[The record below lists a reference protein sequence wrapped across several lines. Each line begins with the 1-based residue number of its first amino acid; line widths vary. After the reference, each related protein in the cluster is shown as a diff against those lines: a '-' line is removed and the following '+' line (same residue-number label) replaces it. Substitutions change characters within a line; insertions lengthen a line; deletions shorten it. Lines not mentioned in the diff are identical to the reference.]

1 MSKAEVKC
9 KSLSHV
15 QLFVTSWIVACR
27 APLSMEFSRQEY
39 WSGSHSHL
47 QGIFPTLESNLGL
60 PHCRQILYCLSHQG
74 TPKVCVAGRQKLGN
88 GGIKLVKS
96 IWENW
101 AEYQQY
107 LLLCSDSWRKGN
119 KEQVFKLFPCV
130 HACVLCCFSRVQ
142 LFLTLWTLT
151 RQAPLY
157 MGFSRREYWSGL
169 PYLPPGAFPDP
180 GVEYTSLALAGGF
193 LTTST
198 TWEAP
203 KLFTGMFNSEK
214 FL

>member
-15 QLFVTSWIVACR
+15 QLFVTSWIVACW

-88 GGIKLVKS
+88 GGIKLVKK
-96 IWENW
+96 
-101 AEYQQY
+101 Y
-107 LLLCSDSWRKGN
+107 LRKLGRVSAVPIIMQWQLEKGEQRTSLQTVSMRACMRAMLLQSCST
-119 KEQVFKLFPCV
+119 LFDPMNPDPPGSSV
-130 HACVLCCFSRVQ
+130 HGILQARILEWVAMPASR
-142 LFLTLWTLT
+142 
-151 RQAPLY
+151 
-157 MGFSRREYWSGL
+157 GFSWSRGWIHISCIGRWI
-169 PYLPPGAFPDP
+169 PY
-180 GVEYTSLALAGGF
+180 Y
-193 LTTST
+193 
-198 TWEAP
+198 
-203 KLFTGMFNSEK
+203 
-214 FL
+214 